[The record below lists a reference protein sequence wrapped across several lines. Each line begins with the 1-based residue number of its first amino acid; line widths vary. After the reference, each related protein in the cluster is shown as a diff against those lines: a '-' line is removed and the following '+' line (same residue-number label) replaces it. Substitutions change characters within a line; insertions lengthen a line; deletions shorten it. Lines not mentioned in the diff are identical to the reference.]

1 MTPENELSLA
11 ARVQALSPLR
21 DVIAAHDLGARKG
34 LGQHFLLDLNL
45 TARIV
50 RAAGD
55 IAGSTVIEV
64 GPGPGGLSRAILCAG
79 PRRLIAIEKDPR
91 CLDALLPLTQAA
103 ADRFVVVGE
112 DALAVDESALVA
124 AQGDAA
130 GPVHIIS
137 NLPYNVGSVLIVKW
151 LRQIAADPARYA
163 GITVLL
169 QKEVA
174 QRLAAEPRT
183 KAYGRLSIMCQ
194 WLCDAEACFD
204 IGPRAF
210 TPPPKVSSTVVHMTP
225 LPAPRAAARWDA
237 METVTRAAFGQRRK
251 MLRAGLKALMGA
263 RTEEIL
269 VATGIKP
276 TARAE
281 ELSVADFAALAR
293 AWADIGAVSAP
304 RAAT

>member
-1 MTPENELSLA
+1 MSREDDGLA
-11 ARVQALSPLR
+11 ERVGALAPLR

-55 IAGSTVIEV
+55 IAGTTVIEV
-64 GPGPGGLSRAILCAG
+64 GPGPGGLSRAILAAAPGC
-79 PRRLIAIEKDPR
+79 LIAIEKDPR
-91 CLDALLPLTQAA
+91 CLDALAPLAEAA
-103 ADRFVVVGE
+103 AGRFIVVGE
-112 DALAVDESALVA
+112 DALSIDEAALV
-124 AQGDAA
+124 DAH
-130 GPVHIIS
+130 GTPSRPVHIIS

-151 LRQIAADPARYA
+151 LCQIAAAPDRYA

-174 QRLAAEPRT
+174 QRLAAAPRT
-183 KAYGRLSIMCQ
+183 KAYGRLSVMCQ

-210 TPPPKVSSTVVHMTP
+210 TPPPKVSSTVVHLTP
-225 LPAPRAAARWDA
+225 LPAPRAPAEWEA

-251 MLRAGLKALMGA
+251 MLRAGLKSLMGE
-263 RTEEIL
+263 RTEDML
-269 VATGIKP
+269 VACGIKP

-293 AWADIGAVSAP
+293 AWAA
-304 RAAT
+304 RERR